1 MDDLLD
7 DLNEKTIYQEASK
20 EKRFLNLIIDY
31 LVFLLFIVIIG
42 IISLVVQ
49 PNLFL
54 DEYNLGAGLE
64 YLITGSMMILYYTGL
79 EYLLKGKTIGK
90 YLTKT
95 RAVNEDNSRMDFI
108 TTLKR
113 SLFRLI
119 PFEPLTFLGARGL
132 HDSLSHTKVIQ
143 DQGWSEYD

>member
-7 DLNEKTIYQEASK
+7 DLNEKTIYREASK
-20 EKRFLNLIIDY
+20 EKRFLNFIVDY
-31 LVFLLFIVIIG
+31 IVFLLCIVIFG
-42 IISLVVQ
+42 IIVILVQ

-54 DEYNLGAGLE
+54 DELDLGMGLE
-64 YLITGSMMILYYTGL
+64 YLITGGLLLFYYTAL

-95 RAVNEDNSRMDFI
+95 RAVNEDNSRMDFV
-108 TTLKR
+108 TALKR

-143 DQGWSEYD
+143 DQGWFE